1 MRLCPSLSERLL
13 FANLTARAGLTLV
26 WMSFNDLVPG
36 LRTTRSVAQ
45 KAAKH
50 RSLCEKFLLKL
61 LKRHLLRADLIKT
74 ISRLTASSLAR
85 EIDLALEPVSA
96 TFGGGPSGWRA
107 AMQIEHRHVDGVT
120 VALLSGRVD
129 SSVADDVT
137 AQLDRLVN
145 AGATRLVVNLK
156 EVSYISSAGL
166 RSIIVAAKLTRS
178 LNGDMR
184 LCEPNALVSKILDA
198 SGLVNLIKID
208 THEAQS
214 LAALAGQP

>member
-1 MRLCPSLSERLL
+1 
-13 FANLTARAGLTLV
+13 
-26 WMSFNDLVPG
+26 
-36 LRTTRSVAQ
+36 
-45 KAAKH
+45 
-50 RSLCEKFLLKL
+50 
-61 LKRHLLRADLIKT
+61 
-74 ISRLTASSLAR
+74 
-85 EIDLALEPVSA
+85 
-96 TFGGGPSGWRA
+96 
-107 AMQIEHRHVDGVT
+107 MQIEHRQVDGVT

-137 AQLDRLVN
+137 AQLDRLVS

-184 LCEPNALVSKILDA
+184 LCEPNALVLKILDA
-198 SGLVNLIKID
+198 SGLASLVKID

-214 LAALAGQP
+214 LEALAGQR

>member
-1 MRLCPSLSERLL
+1 
-13 FANLTARAGLTLV
+13 
-26 WMSFNDLVPG
+26 
-36 LRTTRSVAQ
+36 
-45 KAAKH
+45 
-50 RSLCEKFLLKL
+50 
-61 LKRHLLRADLIKT
+61 
-74 ISRLTASSLAR
+74 
-85 EIDLALEPVSA
+85 
-96 TFGGGPSGWRA
+96 
-107 AMQIEHRHVDGVT
+107 MQIEHRQVGGVT

-208 THEAQS
+208 THEAHS
-214 LAALAGQP
+214 LAALAGQR

>member
-1 MRLCPSLSERLL
+1 
-13 FANLTARAGLTLV
+13 
-26 WMSFNDLVPG
+26 
-36 LRTTRSVAQ
+36 
-45 KAAKH
+45 
-50 RSLCEKFLLKL
+50 
-61 LKRHLLRADLIKT
+61 
-74 ISRLTASSLAR
+74 
-85 EIDLALEPVSA
+85 
-96 TFGGGPSGWRA
+96 
-107 AMQIEHRHVDGVT
+107 MQIEHRQVGGVT

-184 LCEPNALVSKILDA
+184 LCEPNALVSKNSRCLGPRQSHKDRHARSSI
-198 SGLVNLIKID
+198 SGSSRRAAVVRPPPSPGISRSFSRVSGISR
-208 THEAQS
+208 HR
-214 LAALAGQP
+214 AALQLRPWR